1 MTYGWGYAMLH
12 WIIALVGKTLLPSGR
27 IEFDQILRSINFKNK
42 KRILDFGCNVGFFTN
57 RISRAY
63 PDSEVHGAD
72 INAHAIRIAQSRY
85 SHIEF
90 HDMDDEIFRQEYFD
104 VIVVSHV
111 LEHVKEREMLL
122 ADIAKFLAKDG
133 TLIVTV
139 PQERI
144 RGESTLFL
152 LLYNLLRFRF
162 ENPHVVKLT
171 YGDLSSLLQGA
182 GFKINNY
189 TYINW
194 FSPIKSKTLKS
205 YSWSLI
211 MTASKSDVT
220 NEMIT

>member
-1 MTYGWGYAMLH
+1 MTYGWGYAVLH
-12 WIIALVGKTLLPSGR
+12 WMIALVGKTLLPCGR
-27 IEFDQILRSINFKNK
+27 VEFDQLLHSINFNNK

-57 RISRAY
+57 RISRAF
-63 PDSEVHGAD
+63 PDSEVHGVD
-72 INAHAIRIAQSRY
+72 INTHAIRIAQSRY
-85 SHIEF
+85 GHISF
-90 HDMDDEIFRQEYFD
+90 HEMNDELFKQEYFD

-111 LEHVKEREMLL
+111 LEHVKERELLL
-122 ADIAKFLAKDG
+122 ADIAKYLARDG
-133 TLIVTV
+133 TLIVAV

-152 LLYNLLRFRF
+152 LLYNVLRFRF

-171 YGDLSSLLQGA
+171 FGDLSSLLQRS

-194 FSPIKSKTLKS
+194 FTPIKSKSLKF

-211 MTASKSDVT
+211 MTASKSDLT
-220 NEMIT
+220 NDMIT